1 MTEDTIRVL
10 IADDHEL
17 VRNGLKAALR
27 SRPEFNVVGEARD
40 GIEAVKEAIRLR
52 PDLVLM
58 DIRMPK
64 QNGIEACRDMRSAL
78 PGTHI
83 LMLTSFADDKAVMG
97 AIVAGA
103 SGFMLKEVQT
113 PELVQAMITVARGGS
128 TLDPTSAASVIEQ
141 IRRGQVVSQ
150 EQKLAQQ
157 LTERERNVLE
167 LVAEGLTNRE
177 IGQRL
182 YLSEKTV
189 KHHVSDI
196 LSKLGL
202 ARRAQAATFAVR
214 LETER
219 LGSSPRSPGSR
230 AGGGSVGA
238 RSTERT
244 ASVRAETL
252 AVISTYREMPARAY
266 LDASP
271 SELSGVRTTTSAPA
285 SLNARQ
291 SAGDASAVVVMTRSP
306 EATVP
311 PSRISVAK

>member
-1 MTEDTIRVL
+1 MGDETIHVL

-27 SRPEFNVVGEARD
+27 NRPEFNVVGEARD
-40 GIEAVKEAIRLR
+40 GIEAVKEAIKLR
-52 PDLVLM
+52 PDLVVM

-64 QNGIEACRDMRSAL
+64 QNGIESCRDIRSAL
-78 PGTHI
+78 PDTRV

-97 AIVAGA
+97 AIIAGA

-113 PELVQAMITVARGGS
+113 QELVQAMITVARGGS
-128 TLDPTSAASVIEQ
+128 TLDPKSSASIIGQ
-141 IRRGQVVSQ
+141 IRRGQVLS
-150 EQKLAQQ
+150 EGQKLAQQ

-177 IGQRL
+177 IGERL

-214 LETER
+214 LEAER
-219 LGSSPRSPGSR
+219 
-230 AGGGSVGA
+230 
-238 RSTERT
+238 
-244 ASVRAETL
+244 
-252 AVISTYREMPARAY
+252 
-266 LDASP
+266 
-271 SELSGVRTTTSAPA
+271 SG
-285 SLNARQ
+285 
-291 SAGDASAVVVMTRSP
+291 
-306 EATVP
+306 E
-311 PSRISVAK
+311 